1 MGLYLQDCGVLEE
14 DLEMQEADGSFK
26 LVDDTRVCAPL
37 CQGLEKLQQPA
48 PEVNVSSLRS
58 RCPDA
63 MEQLESS
70 VSVIGALDGAWFHCA
85 ATTTTTTTNTF
96 TTATTTT
103 TTTTSTAAPT
113 TTTVDLHGGEWGL
126 PCRYGGG
133 FNRCSR
139 RCRGAPRSERHY
151 LYCTLRRG
159 RTVKKRHMNVC
170 YCINT

>member
-70 VSVIGALDGAWFHCA
+70 VSIIGALDGAWFHCA
-85 ATTTTTTTNTF
+85 AP
-96 TTATTTT
+96 TTTT
-103 TTTTSTAAPT
+103 TTTTTTAT
-113 TTTVDLHGGEWGL
+113 TTTITTT
-126 PCRYGGG
+126 
-133 FNRCSR
+133 ST
-139 RCRGAPRSERHY
+139 A
-151 LYCTLRRG
+151 
-159 RTVKKRHMNVC
+159 RTTTTK
-170 YCINT
+170 TTTTA